1 MSAFSVSAGGIC
13 FKDNQVLLV
22 KIEYSANRGMWMIPG
37 GMVELGESIEE
48 ATVREFREE
57 TGLETEI
64 VRMVGLRSGTQERN
78 GVILTSI
85 YVVFEVKYRSGMVMR
100 DEHEIADLR
109 FWHID
114 EVMKSDVIIELTK
127 EMIKAACGTRNGLY
141 RGDEIRTKSEYKSYN
156 YYLPNIE

>member
-22 KIEYSANRGMWMIPG
+22 KIEYGANRGMWMIPG

-64 VRMVGLRSGTQERN
+64 VRMVCLRSGTQERN
-78 GVILTSI
+78 GVLLTSI

-100 DEHEIADLR
+100 DELEIADLR

-114 EVMKSDVIIELTK
+114 EVMKSDVVIELTK

-141 RGDEIRTKSEYKSYN
+141 RGDEIRTKSEYN
-156 YYLPNIE
+156 HTTIIFLT